1 MKLNNCFIISILT
14 ELTAEQVQY
23 IIDCWTDYVHNDL
36 NISVAD
42 LPIVYTG
49 RVLD

>member
-1 MKLNNCFIISILT
+1 MKLNNAFVISILT
-14 ELTAEQVQY
+14 DLSADQIQY

-36 NISVAD
+36 GISVSD

-49 RVLD
+49 SVI